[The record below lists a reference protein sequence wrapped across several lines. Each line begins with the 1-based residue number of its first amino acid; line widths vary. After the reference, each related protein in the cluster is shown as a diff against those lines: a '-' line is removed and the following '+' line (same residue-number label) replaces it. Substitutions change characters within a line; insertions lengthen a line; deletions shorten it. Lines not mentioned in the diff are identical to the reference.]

1 MNNCHET
8 KLFRRNGTHYLIKFH
23 LFQPYPYGVARC
35 ILFQEPII
43 KLKLFRVEKKKL
55 KSQKI
60 PRLRNQKLS
69 HDVRTNE
76 NYPFHRYL
84 VITLVIVILISR
96 PILSYMYN
104 QFTPIFFE
112 YGSLSSIKIII
123 TTTTTTKRK
132 NPFQGK
138 N

>member
-55 KSQKI
+55 KSQRI

-76 NYPFHRYL
+76 NYPFHL

-104 QFTPIFFE
+104 QFTPV
-112 YGSLSSIKIII
+112 YDSSNTARSLRSK
-123 TTTTTTKRK
+123 
-132 NPFQGK
+132 
-138 N
+138 